1 MTIALKE
8 QPFKLST
15 LRPCYCGY
23 LHPERQSAA
32 QRVQA
37 IAIAIVLLS
46 SLFASELAIG
56 AWSHSL
62 SLLADAGHLFADV
75 AALGMTL
82 VAAWLA
88 RRPASDRAT
97 FGHQRVEIL
106 AALLNGLSL
115 LAIAGFV
122 TWESL
127 ERFNLPQTVLGL
139 PMLVGAS
146 LGLMINCLNML
157 LLHKQSQDDLNMKA
171 AFLHIVADAAS
182 SVGVIVAS
190 LTIYFWHWMWMD
202 TTASLLVA
210 GLTSL
215 SALPLVKESLEI
227 LLEYSPSAIDPT
239 EVRAALTAFETVE
252 RVENLRIW
260 SITSGQIALSAQIQV
275 SNALD
280 AQDRDRLLQALQN
293 HLRGAFQIQEV
304 VLQLNGSPK
313 TEKAAFHPLLHQS
326 LIEHVFE
333 KTRTPMS

>member
-1 MTIALKE
+1 MTIAIKE
-8 QPFKLST
+8 QPFKALA

-23 LHPERQSAA
+23 LHPERQSAT

-37 IAIAIVLLS
+37 IAVALVLLS
-46 SLFASELAIG
+46 SLFASELAIA

-75 AALGMTL
+75 AALSMTL
-82 VAAWLA
+82 IAAWLA
-88 RRPASDRAT
+88 HRPATNRAT
-97 FGHQRVEIL
+97 FGHQRIEIL

-139 PMLVGAS
+139 PMLMGAS
-146 LGLMINCLNML
+146 MGLLINCLNIL
-157 LLHKQSQDDLNMKA
+157 LLHRQSQDNLNMKA

-210 GLTSL
+210 GLTCL

-227 LLEYSPSAIDPT
+227 LLEYSPASIDPT
-239 EVRAALTAFETVE
+239 KVRAALTAFDTVE

-260 SITSGQIALSAQIQV
+260 SITSGQMALSAQVQV

-280 AQDRDRLLQALQN
+280 AQDRDHLLRALHN
-293 HLRGAFQIQEV
+293 HLREAFKIQEA
-304 VLQLNGSPK
+304 VLQLQGESLY
-313 TEKAAFHPLLHQS
+313 EKATFHPLLHQS
-326 LIEHVFE
+326 LIDHVFE